1 MYFDRNININKDDKF
16 LDRDYCVLNEE
27 SYFRLTL
34 GANLIS
40 QLYFNQS

>member
-1 MYFDRNININKDDKF
+1 MYFDRNINGNKDDKC
-16 LDRDYCVLNEE
+16 LNHDYCVMNEE
-27 SYFRLTL
+27 SYFRLAL